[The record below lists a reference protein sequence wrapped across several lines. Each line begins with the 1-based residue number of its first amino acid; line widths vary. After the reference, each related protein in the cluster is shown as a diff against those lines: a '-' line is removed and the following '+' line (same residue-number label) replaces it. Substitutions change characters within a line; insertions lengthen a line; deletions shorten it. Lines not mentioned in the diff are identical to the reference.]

1 MGHYLLIGKVY
12 LLNDASVYSTSHNIF
27 QFSDKSSL
35 HWILFS
41 VQDGNSSPILRCKVY
56 VDISVFP
63 YVQTVIDSEWQ
74 MCSPDPIPAKKSGW
88 SQEAIQHHQLGCYLE
103 AAWSSRYLVVH
114 DRRSVE
120 NGRGLARCIQLPT
133 QRDTDWTET
142 WPQSEFDYVLL
153 WLHFEASYL
162 ELWGWGGG
170 EEGAALNKGR
180 EVGEDKEEEE
190 ETGRGEELL
199 NPSE

>member
-1 MGHYLLIGKVY
+1 
-12 LLNDASVYSTSHNIF
+12 
-27 QFSDKSSL
+27 
-35 HWILFS
+35 
-41 VQDGNSSPILRCKVY
+41 
-56 VDISVFP
+56 
-63 YVQTVIDSEWQ
+63 
-74 MCSPDPIPAKKSGW
+74 MCSPDPIHAKKSGW
-88 SQEAIQHHQLGCYLE
+88 SQAAIQHHQLGCYLE

-114 DRRSVE
+114 DRWSME

-142 WPQSEFDYVLL
+142 WAQSEFYYVLI
-153 WLHFEASYL
+153 WLHFEASHL

-199 NPSE
+199 NPSEKAWTLSGKQTGQTQMILQYLFKYFTGFLRPITRLPEAWARWGR